1 MPSRVRR
8 SSKAPNLKQNTT
20 QIKIL
25 SRPSSAKGSVQS
37 TPDLSEFETPSKV
50 SNPDPLRQIS
60 TNGALPS
67 ADRSNN
73 TAGTPSRPQSMPVRN
88 SYNGSRSMA
97 SASESITNNSASV
110 TPSQTPKKGYSP
122 LQRQS
127 RSPPKPHTPLMKSLT
142 PSQYYA
148 GPAFHASPAASALPM
163 PKFLS
168 RSVPNLT
175 KSPSLQS
182 MMEKEG
188 GNMESDQSDDSP
200 SLRKSRIV
208 EENKISEES
217 DQDGLIS
224 TNTSEKF
231 EQQKENQIT
240 TTADE
245 SNIESPSTDDSKPAS
260 TLTRTEDQKPYHA
273 RHGTESSIGEF
284 FPLEIGHLSPPNN
297 SKVESSPQPSA
308 LCLTPP
314 ISLSEEQR
322 KDKSLEL
329 KRLLLSSKF
338 QCSSSTALGLETELN
353 RKPPS
358 LLFSRTN
365 SLQDSFSPG
374 SAPNTTRTYT
384 PQKLQQRAVSS
395 SATSPTTWSFQPQ
408 SKSSNLR
415 KQSKLPGLSDYSH
428 LPELPPSPTPIYW
441 YGSGKPY
448 AQRNK
453 NSRKDS
459 VKSFTSEFSSQSS
472 SHSIESDLTQNAEQ
486 TRSIE
491 SYLRSVLKLD
501 MHSRTGSNEIQT

>member
-1 MPSRVRR
+1 
-8 SSKAPNLKQNTT
+8 
-20 QIKIL
+20 
-25 SRPSSAKGSVQS
+25 
-37 TPDLSEFETPSKV
+37 
-50 SNPDPLRQIS
+50 
-60 TNGALPS
+60 
-67 ADRSNN
+67 
-73 TAGTPSRPQSMPVRN
+73 
-88 SYNGSRSMA
+88 MA

-127 RSPPKPHTPLMKSLT
+127 RSPPKPHTPLMKSFT

-188 GNMESDQSDDSP
+188 GNLESDQSDDSP

-224 TNTSEKF
+224 TNTSEGF
-231 EQQKENQIT
+231 GQQKENQI

-245 SNIESPSTDDSKPAS
+245 SNIESTSTDDSKPAS
-260 TLTRTEDQKPYHA
+260 TLTRTEAQKPYHA
-273 RHGTESSIGEF
+273 RHGTESSIGDF
-284 FPLEIGHLSPPNN
+284 FPLEIGHLSPPTV
-297 SKVESSPQPSA
+297 KSSPQPST

-322 KDKSLEL
+322 KDKSVEL
-329 KRLLLSSKF
+329 KRLLLSSNF
-338 QCSSSTALGLETELN
+338 QGSSSTVPGLETGLN

-365 SLQDSFSPG
+365 SLQDSFAPG
-374 SAPNTTRTYT
+374 PGPNATRTYT
-384 PQKLQQRAVSS
+384 PPKLQQRAVSS
-395 SATSPTTWSFQPQ
+395 SATAPTTWSSQPQ

-415 KQSKLPGLSDYSH
+415 KQSKFPGLSDYSH
-428 LPELPPSPTPIYW
+428 LPELPPSPAPIHW

-472 SHSIESDLTQNAEQ
+472 SHSIESDPTQNAEQ

-501 MHSRTGSNEIQT
+501 MHNRTGSNEIQT